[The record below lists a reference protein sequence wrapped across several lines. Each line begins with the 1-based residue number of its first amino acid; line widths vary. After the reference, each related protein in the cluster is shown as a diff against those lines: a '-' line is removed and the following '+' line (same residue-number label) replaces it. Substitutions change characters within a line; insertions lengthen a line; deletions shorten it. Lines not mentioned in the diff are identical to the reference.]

1 MIKIGVIGA
10 GGMGGHHA
18 RNLATK
24 TPGAKVVAVMDIDRE
39 RAAVVAA
46 ECGGATVYTDAQAMI
61 TDPAVQA
68 VVIVSPDPFHAE
80 LVLACLAAGK
90 PVLCEKPLATNI
102 ADAKKVLDTELAG
115 GRRLVQ
121 LGFMREYDQAH
132 QALKELLDRG
142 DIGRPLMFHGIHT
155 GEGGIEPRTVEDVII
170 NSAVHDIHSARWLL
184 NQEVAQVYTQWV
196 TAEKTRPETCRLLLV
211 QMVFKDGTLGVI
223 EMNAD
228 SNFGYQVD
236 VALTGSQGSARTAPA
251 SAPTVKQT
259 RKQFQTIDP
268 DWLVRFDTAY
278 IREAQV
284 WVQSLI
290 EKQPTGPTVWDGYV
304 AMVVAAACI
313 QSAKTGQPQA
323 VPGLERPAMYAR

>member
-1 MIKIGVIGA
+1 
-10 GGMGGHHA
+10 MGGRHA
-18 RNLATK
+18 RNLANK
-24 TPGAKVVAVMDIDRE
+24 TPGAKVVAVMDIDQG
-39 RAAVVAA
+39 RAKAVAA
-46 ECGGATVYTDAQAMI
+46 ECGGATVYSEAKAMI
-61 TDPAVQA
+61 ADPAVQA
-68 VVIVSPDPFHAE
+68 VVIASPDPFHAE
-80 LVLACLAAGK
+80 LALACLAAGK
-90 PVLCEKPLATNI
+90 PALCEKPLATHL
-102 ADAKKVLDTELAG
+102 ADAEKVLQAELAG
-115 GRRLVQ
+115 GRRLIQ

-142 DIGRPLMFHGIHT
+142 EIGQPLMFHGIHT
-155 GEGGIEPRTVEDVII
+155 GEGLIEPRTVEDVII
-170 NSAVHDIHSARWLL
+170 SSAVHDIYSARWLL

-236 VALTGSQGSARTAPA
+236 VALTGSQGAARTAPA

-268 DWLVRFDTAY
+268 DWLVRFEAAY
-278 IREAQV
+278 LREAQV
-284 WVQSLI
+284 WVQSLL
-290 EKQPTGPTVWDGYV
+290 EEQPTGPTVWDGYV